1 EVCHEGPVLPEV
13 GEEPSPRLQS
23 RSPSRQGLRDLQV
36 EPAFQG
42 APALNHGRVLR
53 FAREP
58 PPGGFL
64 LFGTPLS
71 ASPACRWRLPTVS
84 SADCLQSVSYSPPRA
99 ARP

>member
-53 FAREP
+53 FARKP

-64 LFGTPLS
+64 LCGTPLS
-71 ASPACRWRLPTVS
+71 ASPACRCRHLTVLS
-84 SADCLQSVSYSPPRA
+84 PDCLQSLSYKPPRDP
-99 ARP
+99 RT